1 MLTKLLLLLSKG
13 RKSLASPGRS
23 GRLRRP
29 REGSFSMAMT
39 MLVILALILGT
50 IALANRNTYG
60 LLGTSLQSRN
70 REARDA
76 AEAGV
81 VQIITE
87 LNKERN
93 RRLLVS
99 GRPPTAWNATDAE
112 FQNPC
117 TGFTDAFATATVQ
130 APTARAL
137 AFQPGTWINVDGA
150 GGKQFSVVSIEYLN
164 HNRSAYTVPATEA
177 VLTGEVKTLIR
188 ITVAGRVDGAEA
200 TSQARVTRE
209 FEVVPKCCKRSF
221 GYNTASGRF
230 FGRDKRPCHD
240 QNNAGDGVVASLNG
254 GTVRTSHNSFSIID
268 DQTPP
273 QPVTEV
279 LCRSDP
285 PTPNPD
291 CVNQQWTLGRN
302 ISVTPVDFTLDLPD
316 YPINTTGSYD
326 NTTPAQLAVTA
337 SQRYLRVNNSGTEVE
352 LCNASGSACT
362 SLSQLDNGATASPV
376 TPPNATKTADRR
388 CKKRDPDGG
397 GVAPEQFYCNLT
409 KIDATNEDL
418 VIDTSNGIINLYFDN
433 PNATPST
440 TNWNYIDLGGNGTL
454 KQVYCSGGQSD
465 GSTCATTAS
474 IAQIERLN
482 VFADEKGSFE
492 VRGTGSALAMNIYAP
507 WAAVIWRGGGSAN
520 PNFIGRIWT
529 NDLDIRG
536 GIAMQVVLSL
546 PGFCNQ
552 TGVSCPPAAGTAVVD
567 WAARSVS
574 HSSSF

>member
-1 MLTKLLLLLSKG
+1 MLAKLLLLLSKG
-13 RKSLASPGRS
+13 RRRLASPSRS
-23 GRLRRP
+23 GRQGSP
-29 REGSFSMAMT
+29 REDSFSMAMT

-50 IALANRNTYG
+50 IAVANRGASG
-60 LLGTSLQSRN
+60 LLGASLQGRN

-76 AEAGV
+76 AEAGI
-81 VQIITE
+81 VQVITE

-99 GRPPTAWNATDAE
+99 GRPPSAWNATDAE
-112 FQNPC
+112 FRNPC
-117 TGFTDAFATATVQ
+117 TGFTEAFATATVQ
-130 APTARAL
+130 APSGRAL
-137 AFQPGTWINVDGA
+137 AFQPGTWIDVDGA
-150 GGKQFSVVSIEYLN
+150 GGRQFSVVSIDTLN
-164 HNRSAYTVPATEA
+164 HDRSAYTVPATQA

-188 ITVAGRVDGAEA
+188 ITVAGRVDGAAA

-221 GYNTASGRF
+221 GYNTATGRF
-230 FGRDKRPCHD
+230 FGRDKRECHD
-240 QNNAGDGVVASLNG
+240 QNNAGDGVVTSING
-254 GTVRTSHNSFSIID
+254 GTVKTSKNSFTIFD

-279 LCRSDP
+279 LCRRDP
-285 PTPNPD
+285 PTPNPA
-291 CVNQQWTLGRN
+291 CVNQQWTLGKN
-302 ISVTPVDFTLDLPD
+302 ISVTPTDFSLVLPP
-316 YPINTTGSYD
+316 YPANSSGAYT
-326 NTTPAQLAVTA
+326 NTTPGLLTVTA
-337 SQRYLRVNNSGTEVE
+337 AQKYLRVNSAATEVQ

-362 SLSQLDNGATASPV
+362 SLSQLDNGATASPA
-376 TPPNATKTADRR
+376 TPPNATKEANRR
-388 CKKRDPDGG
+388 CKKYDPDGTG
-397 GVAPEQFYCNLT
+397 TEPEQFYCNLT
-409 KIDATNEDL
+409 TIDATNQDL

-440 TNWNYIDLGGNGTL
+440 ANWTYIDVGGNGTL

-465 GSTCATTAS
+465 SSSCATTAS
-474 IAQIERLN
+474 IAQIDRLN
-482 VFADEKGSFE
+482 VLAEEKGTFD

-507 WAAVIWRGGGSAN
+507 WAAVIWRGGGSAD
-520 PNFIGRIWT
+520 PNYIGRIWT

-546 PGFCNQ
+546 PGLCSQ
-552 TGVSCPPAAGTAVVD
+552 SGVSCPPAAGTAVVD